1 MKGILMEDRG
11 VNLSNAKNLSL
22 SFEVIDWRDKNGHLL
37 ARIIVGQDKV
47 VISIKC
53 HRCKHVEE
61 KNIQAI
67 KN

>member
-1 MKGILMEDRG
+1 MKNHTTANSSGRLNE
-11 VNLSNAKNLSL
+11 NF

-37 ARIIVGQDKV
+37 ARIIVGKDKV
-47 VISIKC
+47 VFSVKC

-61 KNIQAI
+61 KDIQSL